1 MKLRADQ
8 AALDQPEQKVD
19 KTMITLRI
27 AGTDSDIPDSD
38 LTIERIIA
46 EAHSMGYQEFA
57 VFCNDNEIITPEEFK
72 VIKGAIYTIIPTEDH
87 IINSDEEEDFE
98 ILRNLPQV
106 AEE

>member
-1 MKLRADQ
+1 
-8 AALDQPEQKVD
+8 
-19 KTMITLRI
+19 MIILRI

-46 EAHSMGYQEFA
+46 EAHSVGYQEFA
-57 VFCNDNEIITPEEFK
+57 VFCNDDEIITPAEFK
-72 VIKGAIYTIIPTEDH
+72 VIEGAVYNIIPTEDH
-87 IINSDEEEDFE
+87 IINSEEEDDFE